1 MVGYRYTALIE
12 LPTYYY
18 NKGQTNYDL
27 DGELRIA
34 GINFELGVSGPM
46 QFHQDPV
53 YADMDSYIQ
62 YESGM
67 VTNASNYN
75 NPPSELHKAVRVPVH
90 KKNDKYTMQI
100 QIPDPFSTA
109 LLSAS
114 WDGNYSPKRHVR
126 R

>member
-1 MVGYRYTALIE
+1 MWSAIFSITPPGLFVTF
-12 LPTYYY
+12 P
-18 NKGQTNYDL
+18 GQSVF
-27 DGELRIA
+27 E
-34 GINFELGVSGPM
+34 INFELGVSGPM

-53 YADMDSYIQ
+53 YANMSSYIQ

-67 VTNASNYN
+67 LANASNFN
-75 NPPSELHKAVRVPVH
+75 QPPAELTKSVRVPVQ

-100 QIPDPFSTA
+100 QVPDPFSIA

-114 WDGNYSPKRHVR
+114 WDGNYSTKRHVR